1 MLGLVAALA
10 MVASGCAYPTLPTV
24 HDASTSELAGNW
36 TGLDG
41 AKVTLESDGRAEVT
55 NLGGQDFDFDSGW
68 GLSGT
73 GTWKLIEGTS
83 GETLMAAPAVQ
94 ISITTVTRQIQRP
107 PRDIDQWTTA
117 PHAPIGE
124 YTWKFGM
131 ERTKRGIQPYYLAGD
146 PDAPTLYHLKRT

>member
-1 MLGLVAALA
+1 

-24 HDASTSELAGNW
+24 HDASTSELAGDW

-41 AKVTLESDGRAEVT
+41 AKVTLESNGRAEVT
-55 NLGGQDFDFDSGW
+55 NLGGQDWDFDRGW

-73 GTWKLIEGTS
+73 GTWKLIEGAS

-94 ISITTVTRQIQRP
+94 ISITTVTGQIQRP
-107 PRDIDQWTTA
+107 ARDMDEWTTA
-117 PHAPIGE
+117 PHAPIGK

-131 ERTKRGIQPYYLAGD
+131 ERTEKGLQPYYLAGD